1 MKLRSA
7 TLATLLL
14 AASCG
19 GVSGYLSRDTGGVS
33 LRLHSGRPA
42 EITGILEGSLD
53 PVSFLSEASLSGVS
67 CLELA
72 VERND
77 SVEIADAVASDPN
90 LFAGRLVLAV
100 GSPDRPISIS
110 AEQKGFIWAPDVLV
124 STHGDSFR
132 LAAGVTI
139 RNETGQT
146 WGFDRL
152 EIVDSRDSV
161 LISATQP
168 GFILPGSVTYPW
180 RTLTGRILDPVV
192 SYGFPDQAEWSVIIP
207 VVSCSTNLEGFDVT
221 SGGVAGW
228 TGDTLWLDGG
238 ALLDLSVTRN
248 PLPSG
253 YGFVLTIS
261 NPGAEPVGFRLRCPA
276 RLESGAAV
284 VFDAPHEEELE
295 LPGGGAAQVR
305 YRISYTRS

>member
-14 AASCG
+14 AASCRG
-19 GVSGYLSRDTGGVS
+19 ASGYLSRDTGAVS
-33 LRLHSGRPA
+33 LRLHTGQPA
-42 EITGILEGSLD
+42 EITGVLEGSLD
-53 PVSFLSEASLSGVS
+53 PAGFLSEASLSGVS
-67 CLELA
+67 CLELV
-72 VERND
+72 VERDD
-77 SVEIADAVASDPN
+77 SAEIADAVGSDPN

-100 GSPDRPISIS
+100 GSTGQPIALS
-110 AEQKGFIWAPDVLV
+110 AEQKGLSWTPDVV
-124 STHGDSFR
+124 ISTEGDGFR
-132 LAAGVTI
+132 LEAGVTI

-152 EIVDSRDSV
+152 EIVDSYDSV

-168 GFILPGSVTYPW
+168 GSIQPGIVTYPW

-192 SYGFPDQAEWSVIIP
+192 SYGFPVQTEWSVLVP
-207 VVSCSTNLEGFDVT
+207 VLSSHGLGGFDAS

-228 TGDTLWLDGG
+228 TGDTLWLEGG
-238 ALLDLSVTRN
+238 DLLDLSVTRN

-253 YGFVLTIS
+253 YGFVLTIE
-261 NPGAEPVGFRLRCPA
+261 NPGSEQVGFRLRCPA

-284 VFDAPHEEELE
+284 VFDPPHEEAFE